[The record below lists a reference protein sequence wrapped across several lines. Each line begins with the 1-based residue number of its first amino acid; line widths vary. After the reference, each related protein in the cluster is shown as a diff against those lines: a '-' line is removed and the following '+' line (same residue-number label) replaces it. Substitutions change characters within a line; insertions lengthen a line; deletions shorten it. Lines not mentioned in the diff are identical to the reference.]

1 MKKRALAIEII
12 VVCIVIL
19 ALLVLIFLK
28 VNSSKN
34 EAEMSKSI
42 RNLATLINDIDAYYS
57 TNDEFIDIAL
67 MTKVGL
73 DKNKWFFI
81 KSEQCLQFSTFKE
94 YIVIKKTENPGELCK
109 SLLKYD
115 SVKSLLIGKATP
127 SEEALNTNINAANII
142 YIKAGNKYNSSI
154 L

>member
-1 MKKRALAIEII
+1 MKKKALAIEII
-12 VVCIVIL
+12 VVCIVFI

-28 VNSSKN
+28 VNNSKS

-57 TNDEFIDIAL
+57 TNNEFIDIAL

-81 KSEQCLQFSTFKE
+81 KSEQCLQFSTFKD
-94 YIVIKKTENPGELCK
+94 YIVIKKTDNPGELCK
-109 SLLKYD
+109 TLLNYD

-127 SEEALNTNINAANII
+127 NEEALNTNIHNSNII

>member
-1 MKKRALAIEII
+1 MRKKALAIEII
-12 VVCIVIL
+12 VVCVVVL
-19 ALLVLIFLK
+19 ALLVLIFFKLS
-28 VNSSKN
+28 SSKN

-42 RNLATLINDIDAYYS
+42 RNLATLINDIDTYYS
-57 TNDEFIDIAL
+57 TNNEFIDIAL

-73 DKNKWFFI
+73 DKNKWFFV

-115 SVKSLLIGKATP
+115 SVKSLLVGKESP
-127 SEEALNTNINAANII
+127 NDEALNTNMNISSII

>member
-1 MKKRALAIEII
+1 MKKKALAIEII
-12 VVCIVIL
+12 VVCVVIL
-19 ALLVLIFLK
+19 ALLVLVFLK

-57 TNDEFIDIAL
+57 THNEFIDIAL

-81 KSEQCLQFSTFKE
+81 KSEQCLHFSTFKD
-94 YIVIKKTENPGELCK
+94 YIVIKRVEKPEDLCA

-115 SVKSLLIGKATP
+115 SVKSLLIGKDKP
-127 SEEALNTNINAANII
+127 NDDSVNTNINTSDTI